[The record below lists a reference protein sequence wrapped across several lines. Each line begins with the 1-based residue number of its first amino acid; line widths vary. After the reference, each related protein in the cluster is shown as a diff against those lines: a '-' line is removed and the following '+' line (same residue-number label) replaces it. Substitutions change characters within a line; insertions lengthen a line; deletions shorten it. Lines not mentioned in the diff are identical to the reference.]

1 VNKVILN
8 WQRSVWEGDQE
19 VVKRSGRDKSVGV
32 VIHICMETAQGIS
45 LFSYLY
51 LKLAKMPC
59 LLFFFIFYAFSFTK
73 SEVETGSRE
82 AVGTGGSREVVGKG
96 VGG

>member
-1 VNKVILN
+1 M
-8 WQRSVWEGDQE
+8 S
-19 VVKRSGRDKSVGV
+19 
-32 VIHICMETAQGIS
+32 
-45 LFSYLY
+45 
-51 LKLAKMPC
+51 P
-59 LLFFFIFYAFSFTK
+59 FFFIFYAFSFTK